1 MTNDEA
7 YSAVMDTY
15 RQSGLKAAWKH
26 WEELYDA
33 EVTNAPED
41 APTPFL
47 GLLQAAAKL
56 RAVGREIAETN

>member
-7 YSAVMDTY
+7 REAVLETH
-15 RQSGLKAAWKH
+15 RQSGLKAAWER
-26 WEELYDA
+26 WQALCDA

-47 GLLQAAAKL
+47 GLLQAASVLRGEGRKL
-56 RAVGREIAETN
+56 AEMN

>member
-15 RQSGLKAAWKH
+15 RQSGLKAAWER

-41 APTPFL
+41 QPTPFL
-47 GLLQAAAKL
+47 GLAQAASVLHAE
-56 RAVGREIAETN
+56 GRRIAELN